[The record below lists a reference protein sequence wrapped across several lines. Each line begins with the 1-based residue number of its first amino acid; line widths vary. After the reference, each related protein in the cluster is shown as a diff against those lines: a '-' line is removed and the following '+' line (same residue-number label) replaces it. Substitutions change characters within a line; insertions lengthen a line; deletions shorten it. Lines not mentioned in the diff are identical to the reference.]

1 MARTTIPGSQI
12 TDDTIESIDISDGT
26 INDIDIGNVALATLS
41 DVTESSPA
49 NGQVFARVGG
59 EYTLRNPV
67 HVGTAAPTEFV
78 PGTFWYDTDDSS
90 GTVSTFDAAAVTTG
104 EFADARISETS
115 IRQHMDQLLKE
126 KFLL

>member
-1 MARTTIPGSQI
+1 MARTTIPGNQI
-12 TDDTIESIDISDGT
+12 TDNTIESVDIADGT
-26 INDIDIGNVALATLS
+26 INDVDIGNVALATLS

-67 HVGTAAPTEFV
+67 HVGAAAPTEFV
-78 PGTFWYDTDDSS
+78 SGTLWYDTDDSS

-104 EFADARISETS
+104 EFADGRIAESS
-115 IRQHMDQLLKE
+115 VKQHMNQLLKE